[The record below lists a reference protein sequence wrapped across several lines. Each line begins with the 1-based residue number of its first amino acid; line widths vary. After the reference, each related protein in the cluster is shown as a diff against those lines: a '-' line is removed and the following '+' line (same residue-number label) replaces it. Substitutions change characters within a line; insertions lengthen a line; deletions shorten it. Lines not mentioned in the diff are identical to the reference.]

1 MPKSTSLTY
10 QAYDAVR
17 QMVLSGQ
24 IVPGGKIKIDELRE
38 QLDIGASPVRE
49 ALSLLSSEGLIERV
63 EQRGFRAARVS
74 AGDFKELLK
83 TRCWAEERALRE
95 AIKYGNSAWQEQIVL
110 TEYRLSNTTREP
122 HSENKGGG
130 WEDVHQDFHK
140 ALIAACPSNYLLQF
154 CNQLYDMNVRY
165 RNIASLIAYPS
176 RNVENEH
183 KEIAKQTLDRN
194 ADKAVEALIAHYNRT
209 GNYLLNKMSEIEE

>member
-1 MPKSTSLTY
+1 MTKASSLTS
-10 QAYDAVR
+10 QAYEAVR
-17 QMVLSGQ
+17 QLVLSGK
-24 IVPGGKIKIDELRE
+24 IPPGGKIKIDELRE

-63 EQRGFRAARVS
+63 EQRGFRAPKVS
-74 AGDFKELLK
+74 TEDFRELLK

-95 AIKYGNSAWQEQIVL
+95 AIKCGDKTWQEQIVL
-110 TEYRLSNTTREP
+110 AEYRLSNAVREP
-122 HSENKGGG
+122 SPDGKDDD
-130 WEDVHQDFHK
+130 WEDVHHDFHK
-140 ALIAACPSNYLLQF
+140 ALISACPSTYLLQF

-183 KEIAKQTLDRN
+183 KEIAKQTLARN
-194 ADKAVEALIAHYNRT
+194 ADKAVDALLAHYDRT
-209 GNYLLNKMSEIEE
+209 GNYLLKKMAEIDS